1 MRQPAPVPLQRGE
14 QDGIVRFGQSDAA
27 HHHAIQTTEPCLRVS
42 EAVAGDPLEPVA
54 RHGGFGD
61 LAGNGQ
67 TEAGITEGIGSS
79 EYGEM
84 AVAGFDRLGENVSES
99 VSAGQPGA
107 AREARA
113 IGHGFRVSAGRGPW
127 RDAL

>member
-27 HHHAIQTTEPCLRVS
+27 HHHAIQATEPCLMVS

-67 TEAGITEGIGSS
+67 TETRMVECVGT
-79 EYGEM
+79 GEHGEI
-84 AVAGFDRLGENVSES
+84 AVAGFDRLSENMGEGVP
-99 VSAGQPGA
+99 AGQPGA